1 MSLDSDSLLDRR
13 RLKRRLVVWRVVAIV
28 AVVALVGVILSE
40 LFPPGERHVAR
51 LNVDG
56 IIVEDRDREEALDK
70 IAKDDTTAA
79 LIVRINSPGGT
90 TTGSEELYHALRRVA
105 ADKPVVAVLGTVAAS
120 GGYIAAIGADHIVA
134 RETSLTGSIG
144 VLMQTAEFTGLMEKL
159 GIVPN
164 SLKSK
169 PLKGQPS
176 PLEPLTEDARTAIQ
190 TTIDDSYQWFS
201 DLVATRRNLDSAQT
215 AAVADGRIF
224 TGRQA
229 RENRLVDAIGGE
241 RAARDWLESEHSLPK
256 SLPVIDLQYGEEAS
270 LGRRLVMSLA
280 GKVLS
285 SEVLMLDGLLSV
297 WHAQ

>member
-28 AVVALVGVILSE
+28 AVVALIGVALSE
-40 LFPPGERHVAR
+40 FFPPSERHVAR

-70 IAKDDTTAA
+70 IARDSSTAA

-159 GIVPN
+159 GIVPHA
-164 SLKSK
+164 LKSK

-176 PLEPLTEDARTAIQ
+176 PLEPLTQDARAAIQ
-190 TTIDDSYQWFS
+190 TTINDSYQWFS
-201 DLVATRRNLDSAQT
+201 ELVATRRSLDSAQT

-241 RAARDWLESEHSLPK
+241 RAAREWLEAEHSLPK

-270 LGRRLVMSLA
+270 LSRRLVMLRA

-297 WHAQ
+297 WHAE

>member
-28 AVVALVGVILSE
+28 AVVALIGVALSE
-40 LFPPGERHVAR
+40 FFPPSERHVAR
-51 LNVDG
+51 LNGDG
-56 IIVEDRDREEALDK
+56 IIGEDRDREEALDK
-70 IAKDDTTAA
+70 IARDSSTAA

-159 GIVPN
+159 GIVPHA
-164 SLKSK
+164 LKSK

-176 PLEPLTEDARTAIQ
+176 PLEPLTQDARAAIQ
-190 TTIDDSYQWFS
+190 TTINDSYQWFS
-201 DLVATRRNLDSAQT
+201 ELVATRRSLDSAQT

-241 RAARDWLESEHSLPK
+241 RAAREWLEAEHSLPK

-270 LGRRLVMSLA
+270 LSRRLVMLLA

-297 WHAQ
+297 WHAE